1 MLNLKTKKVA
11 LSFLLLL
18 GCCFIFSNTAFALDI
33 FITSDCVSGN
43 SSKDVSNLNSVKGYI
58 ENGSLKDK
66 TQINITVDPNAPK
79 PGEGERAIYSA
90 SKNGVAIYMA
100 ASCPGTMKA
109 VAKLASTTNKGVIFV
124 NTGQL
129 DLKNTPI
136 IRRAWDDNFSDMY
149 FAGITTPY
157 TFLRNA
163 GVWVIQP
170 NIACAGKSQ
179 DFKNQFIANEISK
192 IISNAPSLTSTAG
205 RYYNTRLIATHKI
218 SPAIVA
224 RVASGIYE
232 SNKNKKVLS
241 KSYSGYRLVTFLLMA
256 TDYMNGAIK
265 KTISYREARNP
276 HVKSTY
282 SGNIKRQD
290 YRNIATSVNKYIRK
304 YKRAPNYVNFKGKI
318 IGYKDL
324 LLMYATLTKNHTS
337 KSRMTLATSYKFQK
351 VYKY

>member
-1 MLNLKTKKVA
+1 MINQSTKKLA

-18 GCCFIFSNTAFALDI
+18 GCCFIFSNTANALDI
-33 FITSDCVSGN
+33 FITSDCISGN
-43 SSKDVSNLNSVKGYI
+43 SSQDVSTLNSVKGYI
-58 ENGSLKDK
+58 ENGSLKDN
-66 TQINITVDPNAPK
+66 TQLNITVDPNAPK
-79 PGEGERAIYSA
+79 PGEGERAVYLA
-90 SKNGVAIYMA
+90 SKGGVAVYLA

-109 VAKLASTTNKGVIFV
+109 VAKLASTNNKAVIFV

-149 FAGITTPY
+149 FAGINSPY
-157 TFLRNA
+157 YFLRNA

-179 DFKNQFIANEISK
+179 DYKNQFIANEISK
-192 IISNAPSLTSTAG
+192 IIANTPALTSTAS
-205 RYYNTRLIATHKI
+205 RYYNNGLIATHKI
-218 SPAIVA
+218 SPTNLAKIA
-224 RVASGIYE
+224 GGIYE
-232 SNKNKKVLS
+232 SNKNKKALS

-265 KTISYREARNP
+265 KPISYREARNP
-276 HVKSTY
+276 RVKSTF
-282 SGNIKRQD
+282 SGYITRQD

-304 YKRAPNYVNFKGKI
+304 YKRAPNYVNFKGKV

-324 LLMYATLTKNHTS
+324 LLMYAILTKNHTIKS
-337 KSRMTLATSYKFQK
+337 KMVLANSYKFQK
-351 VYKY
+351 VYRY